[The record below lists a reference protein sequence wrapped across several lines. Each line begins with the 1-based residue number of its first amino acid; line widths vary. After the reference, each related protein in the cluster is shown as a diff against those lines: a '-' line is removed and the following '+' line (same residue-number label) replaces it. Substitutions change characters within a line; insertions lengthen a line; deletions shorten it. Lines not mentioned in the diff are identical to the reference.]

1 VKALSRWLY
10 SIWYENGSGG
20 WLLWPLEAFFR
31 VVAALRRA
39 LFSIG
44 VLRAGKVDVPVVVV
58 GNIAVGGGGK
68 TPLVGWIA
76 TQLAAKGVKAAIVS
90 RGYGGAEPRQPL
102 TVTRDTP
109 AHIAGD
115 EALMLARATDALVI
129 VCRDRLAAARAAA
142 DAGAQVIVSDDGLQ
156 HYALG
161 RDLEIVVI
169 DAERQHGNA
178 HCLPAGPLR
187 EPVSRLDSVD
197 LIVMAGNA
205 PCPPGG
211 LSYRLSLESARNAL
225 GSAVVALDHFTG
237 QSVYA
242 LAGIAHPKRFFTALE
257 ERGIRVTPIAAAD
270 HERVGASDLNPDDS
284 LPFLMTEKDAVKYS
298 ELGERHWI
306 VPVSVVMS
314 DKDCAALLDKI
325 VALLDS

>member
-1 VKALSRWLY
+1 MKPLSRWLY
-10 SIWYENGSGG
+10 SVWYEYGSGG
-20 WLLWPLEAFFR
+20 WLLWPLEALFR
-31 VVAALRRA
+31 AVAAVRRR
-39 LFSIG
+39 LYSVGF
-44 VLRAGKVDVPVVVV
+44 LRAGKVDIPVVVV

-76 TQLAAKGVKAAIVS
+76 SELAARGVKPAIVS
-90 RGYGGAEPRQPL
+90 RGYGGAEPREPL

-129 VCRDRLAAARAAA
+129 VCRDRSAAARAAA
-142 DAGAQVIVSDDGLQ
+142 DAGAQLIVSDDGLQ

-187 EPVSRLDSVD
+187 EPVSRLGSVD
-197 LIVMAGNA
+197 LIVTAGNA
-205 PCPPGG
+205 PCPLDG
-211 LSYRLSLESARNAL
+211 LSYRLSLESARNATN
-225 GSAVVALDHFTG
+225 STVVALDHFTG

-257 ERGIRVTPIAAAD
+257 ERGIRVIPVAAAD
-270 HERVGASDLNPDDS
+270 HERVSASDLDPDDA
-284 LPFLMTEKDAVKYS
+284 LPLLMTEKDAVKYTA
-298 ELGERHWI
+298 LGERHWI
-306 VPVSVVMS
+306 VPASVVMS
-314 DKDCAALLDKI
+314 GKDREKLLGNI
-325 VALLDS
+325 LSLIDS